1 MALLREY
8 CVFPLF
14 VFNSKPLVWDPV
26 RNPAQI
32 DEALGLW
39 NLSTVAE
46 NYFIVAIEGP
56 QSSGKSEPEFP
67 VSLSVAEHPQVR
79 P

>member
-1 MALLREY
+1 MAPLCEY
-8 CVFPLF
+8 RVSPSF
-14 VFNSKPLVWDPV
+14 VFNSGLDDPV

-32 DEALGLW
+32 DEALALW
-39 NLSTVAE
+39 NLSTVAG

-67 VSLSVAEHPQVR
+67 VPLICR
-79 P
+79 